1 MRFDFASGGEA
12 ERNDRG
18 GPTTMAQP
26 EALETY
32 NRTLRTMS
40 EVSEAVRT
48 QPDAGR
54 ALRLLADRIDIER
67 RWVQTMIAAG
77 REPRRPP
84 AWFCGAR

>member
-1 MRFDFASGGEA
+1 M
-12 ERNDRG
+12 
-18 GPTTMAQP
+18 TKP

-32 NRTLRTMS
+32 NRTLHTMS
-40 EVSEAVRT
+40 EVSQAVRK

-54 ALRLLADRIDIER
+54 ALRLLADRIDVER
-67 RWVQTMIAAG
+67 RWVQVMLAAG

>member
-1 MRFDFASGGEA
+1 
-12 ERNDRG
+12 
-18 GPTTMAQP
+18 MAQP

-40 EVSEAVRT
+40 EVAEAVRI
-48 QPDAGR
+48 QPDAGN

-67 RWVQTMIAAG
+67 RWVQTMVAAG

-84 AWFCGAR
+84 AWFCGAH

>member
-1 MRFDFASGGEA
+1 
-12 ERNDRG
+12 
-18 GPTTMAQP
+18 MAQP

-40 EVSEAVRT
+40 EVSQAVRE
-48 QPDAGR
+48 QPDGGG
-54 ALRLLADRIDIER
+54 ALRLLANRIDIER
-67 RWVQTMIAAG
+67 QWVRLMLAAG